1 MLKKMRQKDFGQPC
15 GKTHLCSGVDT
26 ECFHRVPEGFE
37 SSDQNM
43 TWEHGR
49 GIGMDYEG
57 LYFHS
62 YNSDFRKKGGQYE
75 RNTYALVVYV
85 SFGRLSSELSRKFI
99 ILRYSLK
106 DALLKIS

>member
-1 MLKKMRQKDFGQPC
+1 MLSQS
-15 GKTHLCSGVDT
+15 SG
-26 ECFHRVPEGFE
+26 RVRE

-49 GIGMDYEG
+49 RIGMYYEG

-62 YNSDFRKKGGQYE
+62 YNSFPKKGGQYE